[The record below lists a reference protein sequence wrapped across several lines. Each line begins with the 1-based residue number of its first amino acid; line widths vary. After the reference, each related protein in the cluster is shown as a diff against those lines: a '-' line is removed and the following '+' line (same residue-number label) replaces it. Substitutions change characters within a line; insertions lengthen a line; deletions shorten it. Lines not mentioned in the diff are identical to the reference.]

1 MKKLFRFLKDYKKES
16 FLAPFFKLL
25 EAVFDL
31 LVPIVIRFIVN
42 DGIGKGNKTLIW
54 QLSLLMVGFGVLGL
68 ICAVI
73 AQYFAAKAAVGF
85 ATGLRS
91 ALFSHIQKL
100 SYSETDR
107 IGTSTLITRMSSDI
121 NQLQNGVNMV
131 LRLFLRS
138 PIIVFGSMIA
148 AFLINTRAGTVFAV
162 TIPVLAV
169 VVFGIMLGT
178 IPLYRKV
185 QSLLDRVT
193 GVTRENLNGVRVVR
207 AFNKEKEETEAFRRA
222 NEANTGMQNFVGKIS
237 ALMNPLTYAILNL
250 GVVVLMQVCSLEISN
265 GTGLTDGDVLALYN
279 YMGQILVELIKLA
292 NTIFTVTK
300 AAACGSRISSVLDLP
315 VGMETLPLKGENVD
329 KSGAR
334 VRFNHASI
342 AYGGAAEESLS
353 DIELTARPGDT
364 VGIIGGTGS
373 GKTTLVNLIPRF
385 YDVTRGHVYVD
396 GQDVRTYDT
405 ETLRQKIGVVPQKA
419 VLFKGTIRSNLLWG
433 NDKATDEELWAAL
446 DTAQAKEFVEAKPG
460 GLDAP
465 VEQNGRNFSGGQR
478 QRLTIARALVRRP
491 EILILDD
498 SASALDFATDAKL
511 RKALRSLDYSPT
523 VFIISQRTSSIRS
536 ADHILV
542 LDDGRTVGAGT
553 HDELLRDCPVYEE
566 IHSSQYK
573 KEGGMR
579 A

>member
-342 AYGGAAEESLS
+342 TYGGAAEESLS

-405 ETLRQKIGVVPQKA
+405 ETLRNKIGVVPQKA

-511 RKALRSLDYSPT
+511 RKSLRSLDYSPT

-566 IHSSQYK
+566 IHNSQYK
-573 KEGGMR
+573 KEGGVR

>member
-68 ICAVI
+68 ICAII

-250 GVVVLMQVCSLEISN
+250 GVVVLMQVCSLEIAN

-315 VGMETLPLKGENVD
+315 VGMETLPLESENVD

-334 VRFNHASI
+334 VRFDHASI

-405 ETLRQKIGVVPQKA
+405 ETLRNKIGVVPQKA

-446 DTAQAKEFVEAKPG
+446 DTAQAKEFVESKPG

-511 RKALRSLDYSPT
+511 RKSLRSLDYSPT
-523 VFIISQRTSSIRS
+523 VFIISQRTSSIRG

-573 KEGGMR
+573 KEGGAR

>member
-25 EAVFDL
+25 EAGFDL

-250 GVVVLMQVCSLEISN
+250 GVVVLMQVCSLEIAN

-315 VGMETLPLKGENVD
+315 VGMETLPPEGENVD

-334 VRFNHASI
+334 VRFDHASI

-405 ETLRQKIGVVPQKA
+405 ETLRNKIGVVPQKA

-511 RKALRSLDYSPT
+511 RKSLRSLDYSPT

-566 IHSSQYK
+566 IHNSQYK
-573 KEGGMR
+573 KERGGR

>member
-1 MKKLFRFLKDYKKES
+1 
-16 FLAPFFKLL
+16 
-25 EAVFDL
+25 
-31 LVPIVIRFIVN
+31 
-42 DGIGKGNKTLIW
+42 
-54 QLSLLMVGFGVLGL
+54 
-68 ICAVI
+68 
-73 AQYFAAKAAVGF
+73 
-85 ATGLRS
+85 
-91 ALFSHIQKL
+91 
-100 SYSETDR
+100 
-107 IGTSTLITRMSSDI
+107 MSSDI

-148 AFLINTRAGTVFAV
+148 AFLINTRAGGVFAV

-250 GVVVLMQVCSLEISN
+250 GVVVLMQVCSLEIAN

-315 VGMETLPLKGENVD
+315 VGMETLPLESENVD

-334 VRFNHASI
+334 VRFDHASI

-373 GKTTLVNLIPRF
+373 GKTTLVNLSPRVH
-385 YDVTRGHVYVD
+385 DGTRGHVYVD

-405 ETLRQKIGVVPQKA
+405 ETLRNKIGVVPQKA

-446 DTAQAKEFVEAKPG
+446 DTAQAKEFVESKPG

-511 RKALRSLDYSPT
+511 RKSLRSLDYSPT
-523 VFIISQRTSSIRS
+523 VFIISQRTSSIRG

-573 KEGGMR
+573 KEGGAR

>member
-68 ICAVI
+68 ICAII

-250 GVVVLMQVCSLEISN
+250 GVVVLMQVCSLEIAN

-315 VGMETLPLKGENVD
+315 VGMETLPLESENVD

-334 VRFNHASI
+334 VRFDHASI

-405 ETLRQKIGVVPQKA
+405 ETLRNKIGVVPQKA
-419 VLFKGTIRSNLLWG
+419 VLFKGTIRSNLLRG

-446 DTAQAKEFVEAKPG
+446 DTAQAKEFVESKPG

-511 RKALRSLDYSPT
+511 RKSLRSLDYSPT
-523 VFIISQRTSSIRS
+523 VFIISQRTSSIRG

-573 KEGGMR
+573 KEGGAR

>member
-353 DIELTARPGDT
+353 DIELTTRPGDT

-511 RKALRSLDYSPT
+511 RKSLRSLDYSPT

-566 IHSSQYK
+566 IHNSQYK
-573 KEGGMR
+573 KEGGGR